1 MFPVSLNCP
10 SWFELKRTW
19 FDIYV
24 FIFFIFHSILVQIKE
39 LWTYGHITQQND
51 TNQNIWVKLIGLW
64 QGCRYVHDDIFYDCW
79 SWGFRFICIVFHY
92 YIEKYS
98 IYKQNLCFSPCRIYF
113 VRGSWIH
120 ACYEFMDR
128 NTNTVKPALVT
139 TSIKRKLVLCDHNF
153 YFPSQCISYQL
164 NLYEVTTCLMWPYFT
179 VTIKQSYIICLIS
192 SIALVVHH

>member
-1 MFPVSLNCP
+1 MSKTCWTLAKMQICTR
-10 SWFELKRTW
+10 WHLLWLLIRRFE
-19 FDIYV
+19 IHMY
-24 FIFFIFHSILVQIKE
+24 
-39 LWTYGHITQQND
+39 
-51 TNQNIWVKLIGLW
+51 
-64 QGCRYVHDDIFYDCW
+64 
-79 SWGFRFICIVFHY
+79 IVFHH
-92 YIEKYS
+92 YIENYS
-98 IYKQNLCFSPCRIYF
+98 IYKQDLCFSPCRIYF